1 MANSNNDHAIID
13 DTKDAARHLREQFII
28 PSRSQLKRT
37 TLKAVGEPLQDADIR
52 PCTYLCGNSLGLQPK
67 LVSQYTAAYHQT
79 WASKGVY
86 GHFKEIEDSP
96 LQPWLNV
103 DDAVA
108 EDMGI
113 IVGAGKDEV
122 AVMQTLTANLHF
134 AMLSFYRPSKNR
146 YKIIIEGKAFPS
158 DHYAIESQLQH
169 HGYEPSKAM
178 ITIEPPSPS
187 VPTLTTDHILSV
199 IDAHASTTAV
209 LLLPAIQF
217 YTGQFFDIATITA
230 HAQSRGITVGW
241 DLAHAVGNVPLQLHD
256 WNVDFAVWCNYKYM
270 NCGPGAI
277 GGLFIHSRHSSA
289 SASPLPRLAGWWGSS
304 KSSRFAMTNTFDPIP
319 GAAGW
324 QLSNPSV
331 ADLTAVRASLDV
343 FKMTSMAELRKKSL
357 VLTQY
362 LQDLLQSLAESEGS
376 SREKSF
382 EIITPLDPEQ
392 RGAQLSIRL
401 SPGLLDGVM
410 HVLEEEGVVVDER
423 RPDVIRV
430 APAPLYNT
438 AEDCSRFVEVF
449 GVALKRVKGG
459 KTGTNG
465 ATMVEA
471 GKEAKGWSEV
481 K

>member
-1 MANSNNDHAIID
+1 MANSNNDHAITD
-13 DTKDAARHLREQFII
+13 DTQDAARHLREQFII

-37 TLKAVGEPLQDADIR
+37 TLEAVGEPLKDADIR

-187 VPTLTTDHILSV
+187 VPILTTDHILSV

-277 GGLFIHSRHSSA
+277 GGLFIHSRRASA
-289 SASPLPRLAGWWGSS
+289 STSPLPRLAGWWGSS

-362 LQDLLQSLAESEGS
+362 LQDLLFSLANNQGDNGQ
-376 SREKSF
+376 KNF
-382 EIITPLDPEQ
+382 EIITPLYPEQ

-410 HVLEEEGVVVDER
+410 HVLEEQGVVVDER

-438 AEDCSRFVEVF
+438 AEDCLRFVDVF
-449 GVALKRVKGG
+449 GEALQKVKVGKIGKDGG
-459 KTGTNG
+459 
-465 ATMVEA
+465 TMVEG